1 MARKKLDEN
10 TQPQPEV
17 YVDPVKEQINK
28 EIAEYKSKG
37 VSENLLRDYKK
48 IRQNPQ
54 GCFSDDGIKNEK
66 LIYTNP
72 KGIPIYLRVTIEKM
86 AFYGNTWQI
95 FIEYYIYKNSK
106 IKTLKFDR
114 VTRNNCG
121 NDIKVFENIARNLK
135 VL

>member
-1 MARKKLDEN
+1 MARKKINET
-10 TQPQPEV
+10 TQSEPEV
-17 YVDPVKEQINK
+17 YVNPVKEQINK

-48 IRQNPQ
+48 IRQNLQ

-95 FIEYYIYKNSK
+95 FIEYYIYKNGK

-135 VL
+135 V